1 MTGRGFVNPSRIE
14 SLRCK
19 LRRVA
24 LAAVTLFAIVVVADA
39 QQPQFVVVDPRVEE
53 ARQAFE
59 ATNYEQ
65 TRDLLD
71 GLISR
76 ISGGTGDAAQR
87 QTLLAAY
94 ELRGRAR
101 LVLRDEEG
109 ARSDFRTVLSMNPSA
124 ALAPQAGPRAL
135 EVFDDVRRLTVR
147 EVVISVSPADAIVTL
162 GSVRVTDRPATMLL
176 VIGGSYEIAATRG
189 GYRSKAQNLA
199 IVPGTGPLE
208 VPIELERE
216 FATLM
221 VMTAPANVEVLIDG
235 AARGRTE
242 PDPAAAAQAAL
253 GASAISKPLLLD
265 NVTAGRHRLEFRR
278 DCYISSEQTLD
289 IERPDDVKVP
299 LVRLTP
305 AVASVAIS
313 SDVAGATIFVDDAP
327 RGAPPQTLSD
337 LCQGP
342 HVIEVRTRGGRH
354 VRRLDARAGQQE
366 TFVARV
372 RPAFA
377 IVSDSGAN
385 AGSVGAPDL
394 RLMTETV
401 FQDSKTVTLFASP
414 ATRTQELIAADTLPV
429 DWLAFDTLRRPIA
442 GATKVGELARRGTGG
457 RLAKAFDAQGV
468 AAVARDPAGDRSDM
482 LLILL
487 APGSA
492 KPDVLKWRVDNP
504 VSVRQAASRM
514 DDIPAITRASIGA
527 LAIDVLDVP
536 GAVIASIEPG
546 GAAATASLQPGEAIV
561 SVGTTAVT
569 SAAQLLTLVN
579 AHPSSQPLS
588 LEVRDRAGTSRK
600 VDVTAQRVP
609 RLVEER
615 DQTVLSNVLAVQ
627 FASQAYS
634 APTPLDEVAVRL
646 NLAGALMR
654 VGNWN
659 DATRELEA
667 VIKLAAGGPF
677 AAPVKDAIT
686 GSAQYLLGACAEAS
700 GDAPGAE
707 RAWGVA
713 AQSSSALLTDGA
725 EPIKEL
731 AERRLA
737 ELRQSRGPAR

>member
-1 MTGRGFVNPSRIE
+1 MIATRRPSPRHLSTGLV
-14 SLRCK
+14 
-19 LRRVA
+19 
-24 LAAVTLFAIVVVADA
+24 LAILTAIVLGVGA
-39 QQPQFVVVDPRVEE
+39 QQGQFVANDPRIEE

-76 ISGGTGDAAQR
+76 ISAGTGDAAQR

-101 LVLRDEEG
+101 LLTRDEEG

-124 ALAPQAGPRAL
+124 ELPAQAGPRAL
-135 EVFDDVRRLTVR
+135 EVFDEVRKLSVR
-147 EVVISVSPADAIVTL
+147 EVVVTVRPADAVVTL
-162 GSVRVTDRPATMLL
+162 GALRLNDRPAVVPLA
-176 VIGGSYEIAATRG
+176 IGSSHEIVATRS
-189 GYRSKAQNLA
+189 GYRSKAQTLT

-208 VPIELERE
+208 VPLELERE
-216 FATLM
+216 FATLTLL
-221 VMTAPANVEVLIDG
+221 TAPANVEVLVDG
-235 AARGRTE
+235 ASRGRTE
-242 PDPAAAAQAAL
+242 PDPKAAGQTPAGVAA
-253 GASAISKPLLLD
+253 SSRPLLVD
-265 NVTAGRHRLEFRR
+265 NVTAGRHRVEFRR
-278 DCYISSEQTLD
+278 DCYIGSEQTID
-289 IERPDDVKVP
+289 IERPDDVKIP
-299 LVRLTP
+299 LVRLMP
-305 AVASVAIS
+305 AVASVEIS
-313 SDVAGATIFVDDAP
+313 SDASGGTIFVDDAP
-327 RGAPPQTLSD
+327 RGAPPQTLTD

-342 HVIEVRTRGGRH
+342 HVIEVRTRAGRH
-354 VRRLDARAGQQE
+354 MRRLDVKAGQKE

-385 AGSVGAPDL
+385 AGIVGAPDL
-394 RLMTETV
+394 RLMAETV
-401 FQDSKTVTLFASP
+401 FQDAKTVTLFASP
-414 ATRTQELIAADTLPV
+414 ATRTQELVAADSLPV
-429 DWLAFDTLRRPIA
+429 DWLAFDPLRRPMA
-442 GATKVGELARRGTGG
+442 GAVKVGELARRGTGG

-492 KPDVLKWRVDNP
+492 KPDVLRWRVDSP
-504 VSVRQAASRM
+504 ASVRQAAGRM
-514 DDIPAITRASIGA
+514 DDVPAVTRSSLGL
-527 LAIDVLDVP
+527 LAIDVLDVS
-536 GAVIASIEPG
+536 GAVIVSVEPGG
-546 GAAATASLQPGEAIV
+546 GAAAAGLQPGEAIV
-561 SVGTTAVT
+561 SASGTSVT
-569 SAAQLLTLVN
+569 SAAQLLALVN
-579 AHPSSQPLS
+579 AHPPAQPLS
-588 LEVRDRAGTSRK
+588 VEIRDRVGTTRK

-609 RLVEER
+609 RLVAER

-634 APTPLDEVAVRL
+634 APTPLDEVAIRL

-654 VGNWN
+654 VDNWS
-659 DATRELEA
+659 DATRELES
-667 VIKLAAGGPF
+667 VIKLTASSSFVPS
-677 AAPVKDAIT
+677 VKDAIT

-700 GDAPGAE
+700 GDAPAAE
-707 RAWGVA
+707 RAWGLA

-737 ELRQSRGPAR
+737 DLRQSRGLTR